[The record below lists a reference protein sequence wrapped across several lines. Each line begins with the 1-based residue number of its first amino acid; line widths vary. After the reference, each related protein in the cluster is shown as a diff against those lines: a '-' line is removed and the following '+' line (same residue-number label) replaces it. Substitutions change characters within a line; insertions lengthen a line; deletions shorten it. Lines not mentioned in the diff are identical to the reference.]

1 MKALLL
7 VAAVTAGALALVAGS
22 VVAGHDTSTFV
33 SPPEAV
39 VEQFVRKLATA
50 RYDVARAH
58 LADDS
63 PAARDR
69 IRAASDTLRARAG
82 AITQVEGKPGV
93 IDGDRAT
100 ATAVVTTERAGE
112 ISMEFRLIRR
122 TGSWRIVE
130 FAAA

>member
-22 VVAGHDTSTFV
+22 IVAGHDTGTLV
-33 SPPEAV
+33 SPPQAV
-39 VEQFVRKLATA
+39 VEQFVRKLAAA

-63 PAARDR
+63 PPARER
-69 IRAASDTLRARAG
+69 IRVASDTLRARAG
-82 AITQVEGKPGV
+82 AINQVEGKPGV

-112 ISMEFRLIRR
+112 ITMEFALMRR
-122 TGSWRIVE
+122 SGSWRIAE
-130 FAAA
+130 F